1 MKVPQ
6 AFEARAVPSLMW
18 EKDREI
24 ERDIQRGREA
34 DAPSQLPGNSPR
46 GMDLGG
52 GGGPFL
58 WALSP
63 APLSDW
69 PWASTVLATPPP
81 GSQRR
86 GRGSRLELSLSSPA
100 PPCHSPF
107 PQPHPPCGF
116 QGEHLLP
123 EIKNEQIPGLLLEP
137 RFLSSFH
144 SGQFSEASGQECQRD
159 LSSAHQTQN
168 SHTRASLK
176 SSRIWPFWVHVFLR
190 SCPQTLLGA
199 LR

>member
-1 MKVPQ
+1 MRVPQ

-24 ERDIQRGREA
+24 ERDIERGREA
-34 DAPSQLPGNSPR
+34 DAPSQLPGNSPPPPTEAWIWA
-46 GMDLGG
+46 GVGG
-52 GGGPFL
+52 HSSG
-58 WALSP
+58 
-63 APLSDW
+63 
-69 PWASTVLATPPP
+69 PWAITVLATPPP
-81 GSQRR
+81 GSHRR
-86 GRGSRLELSLSSPA
+86 GRGNRLELSLPSPA

-116 QGEHLLP
+116 WGEHLLP

-137 RFLSSFH
+137 RFLSPFH

-176 SSRIWPFWVHVFLR
+176 SSRIWPFWVHVFLQ